1 MIFRFAHP
9 VALLLFV
16 LPLLLWLMGWA
27 GWWKRTSSL
36 ILYSDIRLMDN
47 LPSGWRIHLR
57 LLPDVLRGL
66 AWVILVIALARPQ
79 LGNSQE
85 IIRGQGVDIVLALDI
100 SGSMREEFELTNR
113 LEAAK
118 NVISEFVQGRD
129 FDRIGLVVF
138 ARSAFHQSPPTL
150 DYEVLIRLLND
161 VQLAPDLT
169 LDDGT
174 AIGLGLASAANML
187 RSSEAASRV
196 VILLTDGAHNADGL
210 APVDAARMLETLGIR
225 VYTIGM
231 GTLDAVPV
239 AATGNIQFVENG
251 LDEATL
257 KEVAEITQGLYFRAV
272 DLSDL
277 RDVYD
282 QINRLEQSD
291 VEQQVYVRWEDEAVL
306 LLLPIGFFLLII
318 ERILRQSV
326 LQTVP

>member
-129 FDRIGLVVF
+129 FDRVGLVVF

-257 KEVAEITQGLYFRAV
+257 KEVAEITHGLYFRAV
-272 DLSDL
+272 NLNDL
-277 RDVYD
+277 RGVYD

-326 LQTVP
+326 LQTVL